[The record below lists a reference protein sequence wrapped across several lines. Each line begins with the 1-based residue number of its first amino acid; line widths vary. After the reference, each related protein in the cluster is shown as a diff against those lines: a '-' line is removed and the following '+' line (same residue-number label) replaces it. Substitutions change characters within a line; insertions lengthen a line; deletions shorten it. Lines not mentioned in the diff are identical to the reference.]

1 MCAAIGALLAGGAT
15 MLTWIQPSI
24 KDLPAELT
32 PTYLGVDLPDGLVV
46 LGLAVVI
53 VIAVLVSRAGSTARG
68 RRGPAVAVIVASFI
82 VIGVSGA
89 AIVTAASRFEPTV
102 VDDALA
108 ILAPDGATPQQR
120 ADVEALVEVH
130 VGAGPWLALAGGVLA
145 LAGGIMTLAW
155 ASAASP
161 APDPELEPDG
171 STD

>member
-1 MCAAIGALLAGGAT
+1 M
-15 MLTWIQPSI
+15 
-24 KDLPAELT
+24 
-32 PTYLGVDLPDGLVV
+32 
-46 LGLAVVI
+46 
-53 VIAVLVSRAGSTARG
+53 
-68 RRGPAVAVIVASFI
+68 VIVASFI

-120 ADVEALVEVH
+120 ADVEALVEVQ

-161 APDPELEPDG
+161 ASDPELEPDG